1 MDIKEMGRE
10 DVEWINMA
18 QEKVK
23 CWAFVKMV
31 LKFWV

>member
-1 MDIKEMGRE
+1 MDIKEIGRE

-23 CWAFVKMV
+23 WRSFVKPV
-31 LKFWV
+31 LQFWV